1 MLKKI
6 YSSSYLLSLGA
17 SKVKTGKCSQAVIKS
32 VMPGGFKD
40 NFKDPLQ
47 SKKTIEIDMHE
58 NQTELLI
65 DVDLPDIDKRHLEL
79 TVDSTGKLNILAKK
93 NNFENTLQI
102 NKKKKTSESVLERI
116 ESEMKYYI
124 IERCSDNLERTIQ
137 LPGNAN
143 R

>member
-17 SKVKTGKCSQAVIKS
+17 SKVKTAKCSQAVIKS
-32 VMPGGFKD
+32 VMP
-40 NFKDPLQ
+40 DPLH

-58 NQTELLI
+58 NHTELLI
-65 DVDLPDIDKRHLEL
+65 DVDLPDIDKSHLEL

-93 NNFENTLQI
+93 TNFENTLQI
-102 NKKKKTSESVLERI
+102 NKKKKTSESALERI
-116 ESEMKYYI
+116 ESEMKHYI